1 MKIHPLT
8 KRQEK
13 QVLASMLAGL
23 NEPIDN
29 SWGSMFK
36 RQVIGLTIPFLIVAV
51 VLGVLRSQSM
61 LTLFTTTGALIAGLA
76 IGIGAWRIAA
86 ARHWPAV
93 AHCLDRDKIEQRLR
107 ELDA

>member
-1 MKIHPLT
+1 MKIRPLT

-23 NEPIDN
+23 NEPLDN
-29 SWGSMFK
+29 SWRSMFK
-36 RQVIGLTIPFLIVAV
+36 RQAIGLTIPFLIVAV

-76 IGIGAWRIAA
+76 MGIGAWRIAA

-93 AHCLDRDKIEQRLR
+93 ARCLDRDKIERRLR

>member
-1 MKIHPLT
+1 MKLRSLT

-13 QVLASMLAGL
+13 QVLAAMLAGL

-29 SWGSMFK
+29 SWRAMVK
-36 RQVIGLTIPFLIVAV
+36 REAIGIMVPFLITAIA
-51 VLGVLRSQSM
+51 LGVLRSQSL
-61 LTLFTTTGALIAGLA
+61 LTLSTTLGALVAGLA

-86 ARHWPAV
+86 ARQWPVV
-93 AHCLDRDKIEQRLR
+93 AHCLDRDKIERRLR